1 MNTSLHFTKHKVV
14 NMTVTLVRDKE
25 TKNTIRFV
33 TGNPGDEV
41 SGSLYIRKDSELAK
55 ETEIKI
61 EILEEVYQDVV

>member
-1 MNTSLHFTKHKVV
+1 MKVVFTK
-14 NMTVTLVRDKE
+14 DKE

-41 SGSLYIRKDSELAK
+41 SGSIYVRKDSELAK

-61 EILEEVYQDVV
+61 EILEEVYQDVA

>member
-1 MNTSLHFTKHKVV
+1 
-14 NMTVTLVRDKE
+14 MTVTLVRDKE

-61 EILEEVYQDVV
+61 EILEEIYQDAV